1 MEHSVEQKEKL
12 TFSEHLRIIFR
23 QPLEIIGNFFYKL
36 GVKPNVITFTGVIG
50 TLIGAIFVAYGK
62 LTLGGVIIMVMSAV
76 DVLDGAV
83 ARAGGEPEE
92 FGAFVDSVSDRY
104 SDLMIFGSLLWYFVE
119 TESYLDGVVTFLAA
133 AGSVLVSY
141 VRARA
146 QSLGFEAKVGIM
158 TRAERIIVVVA
169 ALIFN
174 KPFIGVLL
182 IAVFGNITAIQ
193 RIMHVRKQAYLRKS
207 NRNEND

>member
-1 MEHSVEQKEKL
+1 
-12 TFSEHLRIIFR
+12 
-23 QPLEIIGNFFYKL
+23 
-36 GVKPNVITFTGVIG
+36 
-50 TLIGAIFVAYGK
+50 VAYGK
-62 LTLGGVIIMVMSAV
+62 LTLGGIIIMVMSAV

-83 ARAGGEPEE
+83 ARAGGEPED

-104 SDLMIFGSLLWYFVE
+104 SDLIILGSLLWYFVE
-119 TESYLDGVVTFLAA
+119 IKFHLAGVVTFLAA

-158 TRAERIIVVVA
+158 TRAERIMVLVP

-174 KPFIGVLL
+174 KPFIGVLI
-182 IAVFGNITAIQ
+182 IAVFGNITALQ
-193 RIMHVRKQAYLRKS
+193 RIAHVRKQARQRKL
-207 NRNEND
+207 NRNNYG

>member
-1 MEHSVEQKEKL
+1 MEQSVKQKEKL
-12 TFSEHLRIIFR
+12 TFSEHLRIIFS
-23 QPLEIIGNFFYKL
+23 QPLEVLGNYFYKL
-36 GVKPNVITFTGVIG
+36 GVKPNVITYTGVIG

-62 LTLGGVIIMVMSAV
+62 LTLGGIIIMVMSAV

-119 TESYLDGVVTFLAA
+119 TEYYLAGVVTFLAA

-182 IAVFGNITAIQ
+182 IAIFGNITAFQ
-193 RIMHVRKQAYLRKS
+193 RIMHVRRQAYQRKM

>member
-1 MEHSVEQKEKL
+1 MKQKEKL

-23 QPLEIIGNFFYKL
+23 QPLAVLGNFFYKL
-36 GVKPNVITFTGVIG
+36 GVKPNIITFTGVIG
-50 TLIGAIFVAYGK
+50 TLVGAIFVAYGK
-62 LTLGGVIIMVMSAV
+62 LTLGGIIIMIMSFI

-83 ARAGGEPEE
+83 ARAGGELEE

-104 SDLMIFGSLLWYFVE
+104 SDLMILGSLLWYFVE
-119 TESYLDGVVTFLAA
+119 TEFYLAGVVTFLAA

-146 QSLGFEAKVGIM
+146 QSLGFEAKVGIL
-158 TRAERIIVVVA
+158 TRAERIMVLVA

-174 KPFIGVLL
+174 IPFIGVLI
-182 IAVFGNITAIQ
+182 IAVFGNITAFQ
-193 RIMHVRKQAYLRKS
+193 RIAHVRKQAYQRKA
-207 NRNEND
+207 NRN

>member
-1 MEHSVEQKEKL
+1 VEHSVEQKEKL
-12 TFSEHLRIIFR
+12 TFSDRLRKIFR
-23 QPLEIIGNFFYKL
+23 QPLEVLGNFFYNL

-50 TLIGAIFVAYGK
+50 TLIGAIFVAYGR
-62 LTLGGVIIMVMSAV
+62 LTLGGIIIMVMSAV

-104 SDLMIFGSLLWYFVE
+104 SDLFILGSLLWYFVE
-119 TESYLDGVVTFLAA
+119 IKFYLAGVVTFLAA

-146 QSLGFEAKVGIM
+146 QSLGFEAKVGIL
-158 TRAERIIVVVA
+158 TRAERIMVLVPT
-169 ALIFN
+169 LIFR
-174 KPFIGVLL
+174 KPFIGVLI
-182 IAVFGNITAIQ
+182 IAVLGNITALQ
-193 RIMHVRKQAYLRKS
+193 RIAHVRKQAQQRKI
-207 NRNEND
+207 NRNNYD

>member
-1 MEHSVEQKEKL
+1 VEHSVKQEEKL
-12 TFSEHLRIIFR
+12 TFSDRLRKIFR
-23 QPLEIIGNFFYKL
+23 QPLEALGSFFYKL

-62 LTLGGVIIMVMSAV
+62 LTLGGIIIMVMSAV

-83 ARAGGEPEE
+83 ARAGGEPED

-104 SDLMIFGSLLWYFVE
+104 SDLIILGSLLWYFVE
-119 TESYLDGVVTFLAA
+119 IKFYLAGVVTFLAA

-158 TRAERIIVVVA
+158 TRAERIMVLVPAI
-169 ALIFN
+169 IFK

-182 IAVFGNITAIQ
+182 IAVLGNVTALQ
-193 RIMHVRKQAYLRKS
+193 RIAYVRKQAHQRKM
-207 NRNEND
+207 NRKNHV

>member
-1 MEHSVEQKEKL
+1 VEHSVEQEEKL
-12 TFSEHLRIIFR
+12 TFSDRLRKIFR
-23 QPLEIIGNFFYKL
+23 QPLEVLGNFFYKL

-62 LTLGGVIIMVMSAV
+62 LTLGGIIIIVMSAV

-83 ARAGGEPEE
+83 ARAGGEPED

-104 SDLMIFGSLLWYFVE
+104 SDLIILGSLLWYFVE
-119 TESYLDGVVTFLAA
+119 IKFYLAGVVTFLAA

-158 TRAERIIVVVA
+158 TRAERIMVLVPT
-169 ALIFN
+169 LIFK
-174 KPFIGVLL
+174 KPFIGVLI
-182 IAVFGNITAIQ
+182 IAVFGNITALQ
-193 RIMHVRKQAYLRKS
+193 RIAHVRKQARQRKM
-207 NRNEND
+207 NRNNYG

>member
-1 MEHSVEQKEKL
+1 VEHSVEQKEKP
-12 TFSEHLRIIFR
+12 TFSDYLRKIFR
-23 QPLEIIGNFFYKL
+23 QPLEVLGNFFYNL

-50 TLIGAIFVAYGK
+50 TLVGAIFVALGN
-62 LTLGGVIIMVMSAV
+62 LPLGGVIIMIMSAV

-104 SDLMIFGSLLWYFVE
+104 SDLIILGSLLWYFVE
-119 TESYLDGVVTFLAA
+119 TEFYFAGVVTFLAA

-146 QSLGFEAKVGIM
+146 QSLGYEAKVGILA
-158 TRAERIIVVVA
+158 RAERIMVIVV
-169 ALIFN
+169 ALILN
-174 KPFIGVLL
+174 KPFIGVLI
-182 IAVFGNITAIQ
+182 IAVLGNITAFQ
-193 RIMHVRKQAYLRKS
+193 RIAHVRKQVYQRKA
-207 NRNEND
+207 NRNKDD

>member
-1 MEHSVEQKEKL
+1 VEHSVEQKEKL

>member
-1 MEHSVEQKEKL
+1 VEHSAEQKEKL
-12 TFSEHLRIIFR
+12 TFSEHLRKIFR
-23 QPLEIIGNFFYKL
+23 QPLEVLGNFFYRL

-50 TLIGAIFVAYGK
+50 TLVGAVFVAYGK
-62 LTLGGVIIMVMSAV
+62 LLLGGIIIAVMSAV

-104 SDLMIFGSLLWYFVE
+104 SDLMILGSILWYFVE
-119 TESYLDGVVTFLAA
+119 IESYLAGVVTFLAA
-133 AGSVLVSY
+133 SGSVLVSY

-146 QSLGFEAKVGIM
+146 QSLGFEAKVGILS
-158 TRAERIIVVVA
+158 RAERIIVLVA

-174 KPFIGVLL
+174 KPFIGVLI
-182 IAVFGNITAIQ
+182 IAVFGNITAFQ
-193 RIMHVRKQAYLRKS
+193 RIAHVRKQAYQRKM
-207 NRNEND
+207 NRTNHV